1 MEVILNRRFVSR
13 QIHLT
18 LADEVGE
25 KLDGIVKRYRFRN
38 MQAALGVL
46 ISRFCKHVEVQECTR
61 VPVRLS
67 IEDEIDDMFNELERL
82 HIMPE
87 TTLPPRSHRTRPMD
101 RSGRAVRVI
110 DAEAVEVSEEVVLP
124 AEPMRP
130 QVIREYGSKKAS
142 DEAVLPSVRDIEKAL
157 ALPENALA
165 ENGLAEGALPENVL
179 PEGGLTEG
187 ALPENVLPDGGFAEG
202 ALSEVP
208 EVPEAPEK
216 GLAEKGVTDGA
227 LPENALPENAEASE
241 KGVTVSGALAEKA
254 RVSKKKGGKK

>member
-1 MEVILNRRFVSR
+1 MEVILNRSFVSR

-38 MQAALGVL
+38 LQAALSVL

-110 DAEAVEVSEEVVLP
+110 DAEAVEVSEEVVVLP
-124 AEPMRP
+124 AEPMGP

-142 DEAVLPSVRDIEKAL
+142 DEAALPSVRDIEKAL
-157 ALPENALA
+157 ALPENTLA
-165 ENGLAEGALPENVL
+165 EK
-179 PEGGLTEG
+179 
-187 ALPENVLPDGGFAEG
+187 
-202 ALSEVP
+202 EVP
-208 EVPEAPEK
+208 EVPEAPE
-216 GLAEKGVTDGA
+216 V
-227 LPENALPENAEASE
+227 PE
-241 KGVTVSGALAEKA
+241 VV
-254 RVSKKKGGKK
+254 KKKGGKK

>member
-38 MQAALGVL
+38 LQAALGVL

-124 AEPMRP
+124 A
-130 QVIREYGSKKAS
+130 
-142 DEAVLPSVRDIEKAL
+142 VRDIEKAL
-157 ALPENALA
+157 GLPENALA
-165 ENGLAEGALPENVL
+165 EGGLAKKGVTD
-179 PEGGLTEG
+179 GGL
-187 ALPENVLPDGGFAEG
+187 AEG

-216 GLAEKGVTDGA
+216 SLAEGGPVKVSSEEVEKASSGVELVKQALEKGAAELGKKAFDDGA
-227 LPENALPENAEASE
+227 LVP
-241 KGVTVSGALAEKA
+241 
-254 RVSKKKGGKK
+254 KKKGGKK

>member
-1 MEVILNRRFVSR
+1 MEVILNRRLVSR

-38 MQAALGVL
+38 LQAALCVL

-124 AEPMRP
+124 
-130 QVIREYGSKKAS
+130 
-142 DEAVLPSVRDIEKAL
+142 SVRDFEKAL
-157 ALPENALA
+157 GLPENALA
-165 ENGLAEGALPENVL
+165 ENGLAEGAL
-179 PEGGLTEG
+179 
-187 ALPENVLPDGGFAEG
+187 
-202 ALSEVP
+202 SEVP
-208 EVPEAPEK
+208 EVREDLEK
-216 GLAEKGVTDGA
+216 GLAESGTVKVSSEEVEKASSGVELVKQALEKGAAELGKKAFDDGA
-227 LPENALPENAEASE
+227 LAP
-241 KGVTVSGALAEKA
+241 
-254 RVSKKKGGKK
+254 KKKGGKK

>member
-1 MEVILNRRFVSR
+1 MISWGDCLEVILNRRLVSR

-87 TTLPPRSHRTRPMD
+87 TTLPPRSHRTLPMD

-124 AEPMRP
+124 
-130 QVIREYGSKKAS
+130 
-142 DEAVLPSVRDIEKAL
+142 SVRDIEKAL

-165 ENGLAEGALPENVL
+165 ENGLAK
-179 PEGGLTEG
+179 
-187 ALPENVLPDGGFAEG
+187 G

-208 EVPEAPEK
+208 EVLEAPEK
-216 GLAEKGVTDGA
+216 SLAEGGPVKVSSEEVEKASSGVELVKQALEKGAAELGKKAFDDGA
-227 LPENALPENAEASE
+227 LVP
-241 KGVTVSGALAEKA
+241 
-254 RVSKKKGGKK
+254 KKKGGKK

>member
-1 MEVILNRRFVSR
+1 MISWGDCLEVILNRRFVSR

-82 HIMPE
+82 HITPE

-110 DAEAVEVSEEVVLP
+110 DAEAVEVSEEVVVP

-130 QVIREYGSKKAS
+130 QVI
-142 DEAVLPSVRDIEKAL
+142 RDIEKAL

-165 ENGLAEGALPENVL
+165 EGGLAGK
-179 PEGGLTEG
+179 
-187 ALPENVLPDGGFAEG
+187 
-202 ALSEVP
+202 EVP
-208 EVPEAPEK
+208 EVPEDP
-216 GLAEKGVTDGA
+216 
-227 LPENALPENAEASE
+227 E

-254 RVSKKKGGKK
+254 GAPKKKGGKK

>member
-1 MEVILNRRFVSR
+1 MISWGDCLEVILNRRFVSR

-124 AEPMRP
+124 
-130 QVIREYGSKKAS
+130 
-142 DEAVLPSVRDIEKAL
+142 SVRDFEKAL
-157 ALPENALA
+157 GLPENALA
-165 ENGLAEGALPENVL
+165 EGGLAKKGVTD
-179 PEGGLTEG
+179 GGL
-187 ALPENVLPDGGFAEG
+187 AEG

-208 EVPEAPEK
+208 EVPEDPEK
-216 GLAEKGVTDGA
+216 SLAEGGPVKVSSEEVEKASSGVELVKQALEKGAAELGKKAFDDGA
-227 LPENALPENAEASE
+227 LVP
-241 KGVTVSGALAEKA
+241 
-254 RVSKKKGGKK
+254 KKKGGKK

>member
-1 MEVILNRRFVSR
+1 MISWGDCLEVILNRRFVSR

-110 DAEAVEVSEEVVLP
+110 DAEAVEVSEEVVVP

-130 QVIREYGSKKAS
+130 QVI
-142 DEAVLPSVRDIEKAL
+142 RDIEKAL

-165 ENGLAEGALPENVL
+165 EDGLAEKGVTD
-179 PEGGLTEG
+179 GGL
-187 ALPENVLPDGGFAEG
+187 AEG

-208 EVPEAPEK
+208 EVPEDPEK
-216 GLAEKGVTDGA
+216 SLAEGGPVKVSSEEVEKASSGVELVKQALEKGAAELGKKAFDDGA
-227 LPENALPENAEASE
+227 LVP
-241 KGVTVSGALAEKA
+241 
-254 RVSKKKGGKK
+254 KKKGGKK

>member
-1 MEVILNRRFVSR
+1 MISWGDCLEVILNRRFVSR

-124 AEPMRP
+124 
-130 QVIREYGSKKAS
+130 
-142 DEAVLPSVRDIEKAL
+142 SVRDIEKAL

-165 ENGLAEGALPENVL
+165 EGGLAKKGVTD
-179 PEGGLTEG
+179 GGL
-187 ALPENVLPDGGFAEG
+187 AEG

-208 EVPEAPEK
+208 EVPEDPEK
-216 GLAEKGVTDGA
+216 SLAEGGPVKVSSEEVEKASSGVELVKQALEKGAAELGKKAFDDGA
-227 LPENALPENAEASE
+227 LVP
-241 KGVTVSGALAEKA
+241 
-254 RVSKKKGGKK
+254 KKKGGKK

>member
-1 MEVILNRRFVSR
+1 M
-13 QIHLT
+13 T

-124 AEPMRP
+124 
-130 QVIREYGSKKAS
+130 
-142 DEAVLPSVRDIEKAL
+142 SVRDFEKAL
-157 ALPENALA
+157 GLPENALA
-165 ENGLAEGALPENVL
+165 EGGLAKKGVTD
-179 PEGGLTEG
+179 GGL
-187 ALPENVLPDGGFAEG
+187 AKG

-208 EVPEAPEK
+208 EVPEDPEK
-216 GLAEKGVTDGA
+216 GLAEGGPVKVSSEEVEKASSGVELVKQALEKGAAELGKKAFDDGA
-227 LPENALPENAEASE
+227 LVP
-241 KGVTVSGALAEKA
+241 
-254 RVSKKKGGKK
+254 KKKGGKK

>member
-38 MQAALGVL
+38 LQAALGVL

-124 AEPMRP
+124 
-130 QVIREYGSKKAS
+130 
-142 DEAVLPSVRDIEKAL
+142 SVRDFEKAL
-157 ALPENALA
+157 GLPENALA
-165 ENGLAEGALPENVL
+165 ENGLAEKGVTD
-179 PEGGLTEG
+179 GGL
-187 ALPENVLPDGGFAEG
+187 AEG

-208 EVPEAPEK
+208 EVPEDPEK
-216 GLAEKGVTDGA
+216 SLAEGGPVKVSSEEVEKASSGVELVKQALEKGAAELGKKAFDDGA
-227 LPENALPENAEASE
+227 LVP
-241 KGVTVSGALAEKA
+241 
-254 RVSKKKGGKK
+254 KKKGGKK

>member
-1 MEVILNRRFVSR
+1 MISWGDCLEVILNRRFVSR

-130 QVIREYGSKKAS
+130 QVIR
-142 DEAVLPSVRDIEKAL
+142 DIEKAL

-165 ENGLAEGALPENVL
+165 ENGLAENTLAENGLAEKGVTD
-179 PEGGLTEG
+179 GGL
-187 ALPENVLPDGGFAEG
+187 AEG

-208 EVPEAPEK
+208 EVPEDP
-216 GLAEKGVTDGA
+216 
-227 LPENALPENAEASE
+227 E

-254 RVSKKKGGKK
+254 GAPKKKGGKK

>member
-124 AEPMRP
+124 A
-130 QVIREYGSKKAS
+130 
-142 DEAVLPSVRDIEKAL
+142 VRDIEKAL
-157 ALPENALA
+157 GLPENALA
-165 ENGLAEGALPENVL
+165 EGGLAKKGVTD
-179 PEGGLTEG
+179 GGL
-187 ALPENVLPDGGFAEG
+187 AEG

-216 GLAEKGVTDGA
+216 SLAEGGPVKVSSEEVEKASSGVELVKQALEKGAAELGKKAFDDGA
-227 LPENALPENAEASE
+227 LVP
-241 KGVTVSGALAEKA
+241 
-254 RVSKKKGGKK
+254 KKKGGKK

>member
-1 MEVILNRRFVSR
+1 M
-13 QIHLT
+13 T

-124 AEPMRP
+124 
-130 QVIREYGSKKAS
+130 
-142 DEAVLPSVRDIEKAL
+142 SVRDFEKAL
-157 ALPENALA
+157 GLPENALA
-165 ENGLAEGALPENVL
+165 EGGLAKKGVTD
-179 PEGGLTEG
+179 GGL
-187 ALPENVLPDGGFAEG
+187 AEG

-208 EVPEAPEK
+208 EVPEDPEK
-216 GLAEKGVTDGA
+216 SLAEGGPVKVSSEEVEKAFSGVELVKQALEKGAAELGKKAFDDGA
-227 LPENALPENAEASE
+227 LVP
-241 KGVTVSGALAEKA
+241 
-254 RVSKKKGGKK
+254 KKKGGKK

>member
-124 AEPMRP
+124 
-130 QVIREYGSKKAS
+130 
-142 DEAVLPSVRDIEKAL
+142 SVRDIEKAL

-165 ENGLAEGALPENVL
+165 ENGLAGK
-179 PEGGLTEG
+179 
-187 ALPENVLPDGGFAEG
+187 
-202 ALSEVP
+202 EVP
-208 EVPEAPEK
+208 EVPEAPEN
-216 GLAEKGVTDGA
+216 GVTVSGA
-227 LPENALPENAEASE
+227 STKNTEVPEDPE
-241 KGVTVSGALAEKA
+241 KGVTVSGALTEKA
-254 RVSKKKGGKK
+254 GVSKKKGGKK

>member
-1 MEVILNRRFVSR
+1 MISWGDCLEVILNRRFVSR

-124 AEPMRP
+124 A
-130 QVIREYGSKKAS
+130 
-142 DEAVLPSVRDIEKAL
+142 VRDIEKAL
-157 ALPENALA
+157 GLPENALA
-165 ENGLAEGALPENVL
+165 EGGLAKKGVTD
-179 PEGGLTEG
+179 GGL
-187 ALPENVLPDGGFAEG
+187 AEG

-216 GLAEKGVTDGA
+216 SLAEGGPVKVSSEEVEKASSGVELVKQALEKGAAELGKKAFDDGA
-227 LPENALPENAEASE
+227 LVP
-241 KGVTVSGALAEKA
+241 
-254 RVSKKKGGKK
+254 KKKGGKK

>member
-1 MEVILNRRFVSR
+1 LEVILNRRFVSR

-38 MQAALGVL
+38 LQAALGVL

-124 AEPMRP
+124 
-130 QVIREYGSKKAS
+130 
-142 DEAVLPSVRDIEKAL
+142 SVRDIEKAL

-165 ENGLAEGALPENVL
+165 EGGLAGKGVTD
-179 PEGGLTEG
+179 GGL
-187 ALPENVLPDGGFAEG
+187 AKG

-208 EVPEAPEK
+208 EVPEDPEK
-216 GLAEKGVTDGA
+216 SLAESGTVKVSSEEVEKASSGVELVKQALEKGAAELGKKAFDDGA
-227 LPENALPENAEASE
+227 L
-241 KGVTVSGALAEKA
+241 
-254 RVSKKKGGKK
+254 VSKKKGGKK

>member
-1 MEVILNRRFVSR
+1 MISWGDCLEVILNRRFVSR

-18 LADEVGE
+18 LTDEVGE

-38 MQAALGVL
+38 LQAALGVL

-124 AEPMRP
+124 
-130 QVIREYGSKKAS
+130 
-142 DEAVLPSVRDIEKAL
+142 SVRDFEKAL
-157 ALPENALA
+157 GLPENALA
-165 ENGLAEGALPENVL
+165 EGGLAKK
-179 PEGGLTEG
+179 
-187 ALPENVLPDGGFAEG
+187 
-202 ALSEVP
+202 EVP
-208 EVPEAPEK
+208 EVPEDP
-216 GLAEKGVTDGA
+216 
-227 LPENALPENAEASE
+227 E

-254 RVSKKKGGKK
+254 GVSKKKGGKK

>member
-124 AEPMRP
+124 
-130 QVIREYGSKKAS
+130 
-142 DEAVLPSVRDIEKAL
+142 SVRDFEKAL
-157 ALPENALA
+157 GLPENALA
-165 ENGLAEGALPENVL
+165 EGGLAKKGVTD
-179 PEGGLTEG
+179 GGL
-187 ALPENVLPDGGFAEG
+187 AKG

-208 EVPEAPEK
+208 EVPEDPEK
-216 GLAEKGVTDGA
+216 GLAEGGPVKVSSEEVEKASSGVELVKQALEKGAAELGKKAFDDGA
-227 LPENALPENAEASE
+227 LVP
-241 KGVTVSGALAEKA
+241 
-254 RVSKKKGGKK
+254 KKKGGKK

>member
-38 MQAALGVL
+38 LQAALGVL

-124 AEPMRP
+124 
-130 QVIREYGSKKAS
+130 
-142 DEAVLPSVRDIEKAL
+142 SVRDFEKAL
-157 ALPENALA
+157 GLPENALA
-165 ENGLAEGALPENVL
+165 ENGLAEKGVTD
-179 PEGGLTEG
+179 GGL
-187 ALPENVLPDGGFAEG
+187 AEG

-208 EVPEAPEK
+208 EVPEDPEK
-216 GLAEKGVTDGA
+216 SLAEGGPVKVSSEEVEKASSGVELVKQALEKGAAELGKKAFDDGA
-227 LPENALPENAEASE
+227 L
-241 KGVTVSGALAEKA
+241 
-254 RVSKKKGGKK
+254 VSKKKGGKK

>member
-1 MEVILNRRFVSR
+1 MSR

-124 AEPMRP
+124 A
-130 QVIREYGSKKAS
+130 
-142 DEAVLPSVRDIEKAL
+142 VRDIEKAL
-157 ALPENALA
+157 GLPENALA
-165 ENGLAEGALPENVL
+165 EGGLAKKGVTD
-179 PEGGLTEG
+179 GGL
-187 ALPENVLPDGGFAEG
+187 AEG

-216 GLAEKGVTDGA
+216 SLAEGGPVKVSSEEVEKASSGVELVKQALEKGAAELGKKAFDDGA
-227 LPENALPENAEASE
+227 LVP
-241 KGVTVSGALAEKA
+241 
-254 RVSKKKGGKK
+254 KKKGGKK

>member
-1 MEVILNRRFVSR
+1 MISWGDCLEVILNRRFVSR

-124 AEPMRP
+124 AEP
-130 QVIREYGSKKAS
+130 QVI
-142 DEAVLPSVRDIEKAL
+142 RDIEKAL

-165 ENGLAEGALPENVL
+165 ENGLAEKGVTD
-179 PEGGLTEG
+179 GGL
-187 ALPENVLPDGGFAEG
+187 AEG

-208 EVPEAPEK
+208 EVPEDPEK
-216 GLAEKGVTDGA
+216 SLAEGGPVKVSSEEVEKASSGVELVKQALEKGAAELGKKAFDDGA
-227 LPENALPENAEASE
+227 LVP
-241 KGVTVSGALAEKA
+241 
-254 RVSKKKGGKK
+254 KKKGGKK

>member
-1 MEVILNRRFVSR
+1 MEVILNRRLVSR

-124 AEPMRP
+124 AEPMGP
-130 QVIREYGSKKAS
+130 QVI
-142 DEAVLPSVRDIEKAL
+142 RDIEKAL

-165 ENGLAEGALPENVL
+165 ENGLAEKGVTDC
-179 PEGGLTEG
+179 GL
-187 ALPENVLPDGGFAEG
+187 AEG

-208 EVPEAPEK
+208 EVPEDP
-216 GLAEKGVTDGA
+216 
-227 LPENALPENAEASE
+227 E
-241 KGVTVSGALAEKA
+241 KGVTVSGALAEKVVA
-254 RVSKKKGGKK
+254 PKKKGGKK

>member
-1 MEVILNRRFVSR
+1 MISWGDCLEVILNRRLVSR

-124 AEPMRP
+124 AEPMGP

-142 DEAVLPSVRDIEKAL
+142 DEAALPSVRDFEKAL
-157 ALPENALA
+157 GLPENALA
-165 ENGLAEGALPENVL
+165 K
-179 PEGGLTEG
+179 
-187 ALPENVLPDGGFAEG
+187 G

-208 EVPEAPEK
+208 EVPEDPEK
-216 GLAEKGVTDGA
+216 SLAEGGPVKVSSEEVEKASSGVELVKQALEKGAAELGKKAFDDGA
-227 LPENALPENAEASE
+227 LVP
-241 KGVTVSGALAEKA
+241 
-254 RVSKKKGGKK
+254 KKKGGKK

>member
-1 MEVILNRRFVSR
+1 MISWGDCLEVILNRRFVSR

-38 MQAALGVL
+38 LQAALGVL

-110 DAEAVEVSEEVVLP
+110 DAEAVEVSEEF
-124 AEPMRP
+124 
-130 QVIREYGSKKAS
+130 
-142 DEAVLPSVRDIEKAL
+142 VLPSVRDFEKAL
-157 ALPENALA
+157 GLPENALA
-165 ENGLAEGALPENVL
+165 E
-179 PEGGLTEG
+179 GGL
-187 ALPENVLPDGGFAEG
+187 AEG

-216 GLAEKGVTDGA
+216 SLAEGGPVKVSSEEVEKASSGVELVKQALEKGAAELGKKAFDDGA
-227 LPENALPENAEASE
+227 LVP
-241 KGVTVSGALAEKA
+241 
-254 RVSKKKGGKK
+254 KKKGGKK

>member
-38 MQAALGVL
+38 LQAALGVL

-124 AEPMRP
+124 
-130 QVIREYGSKKAS
+130 
-142 DEAVLPSVRDIEKAL
+142 SVRDIEKAL

-165 ENGLAEGALPENVL
+165 ENGLAEKGVTD
-179 PEGGLTEG
+179 GGL
-187 ALPENVLPDGGFAEG
+187 AEG

-208 EVPEAPEK
+208 EVPEDPEK
-216 GLAEKGVTDGA
+216 SLAEGGPVKVSSEEVEKASSGVELVKQALEKGAAELGKKAFDDGA
-227 LPENALPENAEASE
+227 LVP
-241 KGVTVSGALAEKA
+241 
-254 RVSKKKGGKK
+254 KKKGGKK

>member
-1 MEVILNRRFVSR
+1 MSR

-124 AEPMRP
+124 
-130 QVIREYGSKKAS
+130 
-142 DEAVLPSVRDIEKAL
+142 SVRDFEKAL
-157 ALPENALA
+157 GLPENALA
-165 ENGLAEGALPENVL
+165 EGGLAKKGVTD
-179 PEGGLTEG
+179 GGL
-187 ALPENVLPDGGFAEG
+187 AEG

-208 EVPEAPEK
+208 EVPEDPEK
-216 GLAEKGVTDGA
+216 SLAEGGPVKVSSEEVEKAFSGVELVKQALEKGAAELGKKAFDDGA
-227 LPENALPENAEASE
+227 LVP
-241 KGVTVSGALAEKA
+241 
-254 RVSKKKGGKK
+254 KKKGGKK

>member
-1 MEVILNRRFVSR
+1 MEVILNRRLVSR

-124 AEPMRP
+124 
-130 QVIREYGSKKAS
+130 
-142 DEAVLPSVRDIEKAL
+142 SVRDFEKAL
-157 ALPENALA
+157 GLPENALA
-165 ENGLAEGALPENVL
+165 EGGLAKKGVTD
-179 PEGGLTEG
+179 GGL
-187 ALPENVLPDGGFAEG
+187 AEG

-208 EVPEAPEK
+208 EVPEDPEK
-216 GLAEKGVTDGA
+216 GLAEGGPVKVSSEEVEKASSGVELVKQALEKGAAELGKKAFDDGA
-227 LPENALPENAEASE
+227 LVP
-241 KGVTVSGALAEKA
+241 
-254 RVSKKKGGKK
+254 KKKGGKK

>member
-1 MEVILNRRFVSR
+1 M
-13 QIHLT
+13 T

-38 MQAALGVL
+38 LQAALSVL

-110 DAEAVEVSEEVVLP
+110 DAEAVEVSEEVVVLP
-124 AEPMRP
+124 AEPMGP

-142 DEAVLPSVRDIEKAL
+142 DEAALPSVRDIEKAL
-157 ALPENALA
+157 ALPEN
-165 ENGLAEGALPENVL
+165 
-179 PEGGLTEG
+179 T
-187 ALPENVLPDGGFAEG
+187 FAEK
-202 ALSEVP
+202 EVP
-208 EVPEAPEK
+208 EVPEAPE
-216 GLAEKGVTDGA
+216 V
-227 LPENALPENAEASE
+227 PE
-241 KGVTVSGALAEKA
+241 VV
-254 RVSKKKGGKK
+254 KKKGGKK

>member
-87 TTLPPRSHRTRPMD
+87 TTLPPRSHRTLPMD

-124 AEPMRP
+124 
-130 QVIREYGSKKAS
+130 
-142 DEAVLPSVRDIEKAL
+142 SVRDIEKAL
-157 ALPENALA
+157 GLPENALA
-165 ENGLAEGALPENVL
+165 EGGLAKKGVTD
-179 PEGGLTEG
+179 GGL
-187 ALPENVLPDGGFAEG
+187 AEG

-208 EVPEAPEK
+208 EVPEDPEK
-216 GLAEKGVTDGA
+216 SLAEGGPVKVSSEEVEKAFSGVELVKQALEKGAAELGKKAFDDGA
-227 LPENALPENAEASE
+227 LVP
-241 KGVTVSGALAEKA
+241 
-254 RVSKKKGGKK
+254 KKKGGKK

>member
-110 DAEAVEVSEEVVLP
+110 DAEAVEVSEEVVVP

-130 QVIREYGSKKAS
+130 QVI
-142 DEAVLPSVRDIEKAL
+142 RDIEKAL

-165 ENGLAEGALPENVL
+165 EGGLAKKGVTD
-179 PEGGLTEG
+179 GGL
-187 ALPENVLPDGGFAEG
+187 AEG

-208 EVPEAPEK
+208 EVPEDPEK
-216 GLAEKGVTDGA
+216 SLAEGGPVKVSSEEVEKASSGVELVKQALEKGAAELGKKAFDDGA
-227 LPENALPENAEASE
+227 LVP
-241 KGVTVSGALAEKA
+241 
-254 RVSKKKGGKK
+254 KKKGGKK

>member
-1 MEVILNRRFVSR
+1 MSR

-38 MQAALGVL
+38 LQAALGVL

-101 RSGRAVRVI
+101 RSGRAVHVI

-130 QVIREYGSKKAS
+130 QVIRLYGSKKAS
-142 DEAVLPSVRDIEKAL
+142 DEAALPSVRDIEKAL

-165 ENGLAEGALPENVL
+165 ENGLAGNALAENAL
-179 PEGGLTEG
+179 AEKGLVG
-187 ALPENVLPDGGFAEG
+187 K
-202 ALSEVP
+202 EVP

-216 GLAEKGVTDGA
+216 GLAEGA
-227 LPENALPENAEASE
+227 LPENVLPEGGLAEGALPEVPEVPEAPEGLAE
-241 KGVTVSGALAEKA
+241 GALPDGGLSEGALPDGGLTEKA
-254 RVSKKKGGKK
+254 GGSKKKGGKK

>member
-130 QVIREYGSKKAS
+130 QVIR
-142 DEAVLPSVRDIEKAL
+142 DIEKAL
-157 ALPENALA
+157 AVPENALA
-165 ENGLAEGALPENVL
+165 ENGLAK
-179 PEGGLTEG
+179 
-187 ALPENVLPDGGFAEG
+187 G

-208 EVPEAPEK
+208 EVPEDPEK
-216 GLAEKGVTDGA
+216 SLAEGGPVKVSSEEVEKAFSGVELVKQALEKGAAELGKKAFDDGA
-227 LPENALPENAEASE
+227 LVP
-241 KGVTVSGALAEKA
+241 
-254 RVSKKKGGKK
+254 KKKGGKK

>member
-124 AEPMRP
+124 
-130 QVIREYGSKKAS
+130 
-142 DEAVLPSVRDIEKAL
+142 SVRDFEKAL
-157 ALPENALA
+157 GLPENALA
-165 ENGLAEGALPENVL
+165 EGGLAKKGVTD
-179 PEGGLTEG
+179 GGL
-187 ALPENVLPDGGFAEG
+187 AEG

-216 GLAEKGVTDGA
+216 SLAEGGPVKVSSEEVEKASSGVELVKQALEKGAAELGKKAFDDGA
-227 LPENALPENAEASE
+227 LVP
-241 KGVTVSGALAEKA
+241 
-254 RVSKKKGGKK
+254 KKKGGKK